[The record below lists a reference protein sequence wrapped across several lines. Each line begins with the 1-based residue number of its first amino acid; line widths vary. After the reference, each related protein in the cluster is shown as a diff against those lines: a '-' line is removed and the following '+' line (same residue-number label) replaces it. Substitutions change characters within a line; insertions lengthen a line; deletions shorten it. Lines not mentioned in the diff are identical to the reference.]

1 MSASAS
7 FLGFGGEHWRE
18 EVQLH
23 DGQKLIVERSQTRGG
38 NHEIGQ
44 EVPIAE
50 HKVSFTLPGTH
61 KEITWKSTYGSG
73 ADDTDLI
80 LNALDVL
87 NGVPFIITTTTTCAS
102 YNKWGRPNPPYVVF
116 KYVAGKWQRVPLAE
130 FPAEIKEANVVIDM
144 ANYSGLLSAK
154 EVKRINEKDAVE
166 DVRYLRQFVREPIK
180 NVVTVSCEKLI
191 LYKGSWILPND
202 PVARSILDHAKNS
215 IGSPKGETK

>member
-1 MSASAS
+1 MNNILWLFRAFKTVGLILALSLSTNLYAS
-7 FLGFGGEHWRE
+7 FLGFGGDSWKE
-18 EVQLH
+18 EVLLH
-23 DGQKLIVERSQTRGG
+23 DGSKIIVNRSQSYGG

-50 HKVSFTLPGTH
+50 HKVSFTLPGAH
-61 KEITWKSTYGSG
+61 KEITWVSTYGSG
-73 ADDTDLI
+73 ADDSDLI

-116 KYVAGKWQRVPLAE
+116 KYIRGKWQRVPLAE

-144 ANYSGLLSAK
+144 AKYSGLLSAK

-166 DVRYLRQFVREPIK
+166 DVRYLRQFVRMPIQ
-180 NVVTVSCEKLI
+180 NVVTTCSKFE
-191 LYKGSWILPND
+191 
-202 PVARSILDHAKNS
+202 
-215 IGSPKGETK
+215 